1 MNKRYS
7 EAFEMQ
13 FIVTIKQFIKDVRS
27 IIVGFFY
34 SVKWKVFYQNKGYL
48 LNESRRDVPLIIS
61 LTSFPGRI
69 KIVSKTLK
77 SILMQ
82 NDIKPDSIQLW
93 LAKEQF
99 PKGVESLPAELKKL
113 IKYGVEIKWCTDLR
127 SYKKLVPCYAENR
140 DAIIVTIDDDVYY
153 SKYWLKTL
161 YSSYLDKPNVVHC
174 NKATKFVLKDDQ
186 YEAISGGREYYNSP
200 SFLNKL
206 VGIGGVLYP
215 PNSLYKDVLDEK
227 LFKKLAPTNDDIWF
241 WFMAILNGYRIS
253 VVQNNKPKP
262 IEVYEKIKSDKLTT
276 INDNGD
282 KLFWKQFD
290 NMIKHYPSVNE
301 LFKEELKFMA

>member
-215 PNSLYKDVLDEK
+215 PKSLYKDVLDEK

>member
-1 MNKRYS
+1 M
-7 EAFEMQ
+7 
-13 FIVTIKQFIKDVRS
+13 
-27 IIVGFFY
+27 
-34 SVKWKVFYQNKGYL
+34 
-48 LNESRRDVPLIIS
+48 
-61 LTSFPGRI
+61 
-69 KIVSKTLK
+69 
-77 SILMQ
+77 
-82 NDIKPDSIQLW
+82 
-93 LAKEQF
+93 
-99 PKGVESLPAELKKL
+99 
-113 IKYGVEIKWCTDLR
+113 
-127 SYKKLVPCYAENR
+127 
-140 DAIIVTIDDDVYY
+140 
-153 SKYWLKTL
+153 
-161 YSSYLDKPNVVHC
+161 DKPNVVHC